1 MPLVLLG
8 EHAAT
13 RHGDHVGIDNVA
25 AARTVVRHLV
35 SQGCRRIAPL
45 GVSDSATA
53 TLRLQGLQDKL
64 KEWDLKPVQRVP
76 LATADWSRRG
86 GYEAT
91 SALLRGARGPLPDAL
106 FAFNDSLAIGAMH
119 ALREHGVRVP
129 DQVAVAGIDD
139 LDESSFFDPPLTS
152 LAPDLDDI
160 AETALTA
167 LTLQIEG
174 KAGRAKYRRK
184 VTSFE
189 LKVRASTTRKIDGA
203 R

>member
-1 MPLVLLG
+1 M
-8 EHAAT
+8 
-13 RHGDHVGIDNVA
+13 
-25 AARTVVRHLV
+25 
-35 SQGCRRIAPL
+35 
-45 GVSDSATA
+45 
-53 TLRLQGLQDKL
+53 
-64 KEWDLKPVQRVP
+64 KEWDLKPVHRVA

-86 GYEAT
+86 GYEAA

-119 ALREHGVRVP
+119 ALREHGIAVP
-129 DQVAVAGIDD
+129 DQIAVAGIDD

-174 KAGRAKYRRK
+174 RAGRAKYRRK

-189 LKVRASTTRKIDGA
+189 LKVRASTTRKINDA
-203 R
+203 P